1 MLSYRGRFAPS
12 PTGAAHLGTA
22 RTALVAWLRARQAG
36 GSFVMRVED
45 LDGPRVVPGSAE
57 GILADLRW
65 LGLTWDEGPDV
76 GGAFGPYLQSQCFDR
91 YAAALERLKHAGH
104 VYPCTCSRKE
114 IAAIAS
120 APDGEEL
127 IYPGTCR
134 SGPTHPERVPSF
146 RFRLDAQPSFVDGV
160 FGPSSFP
167 SCGDFILMRADGVF
181 AYQLAVV
188 LDDIAMG
195 ITEVVR
201 GQDLLSSTPRQ
212 LALIAALNTDL
223 GAEAPA
229 YFHVP
234 LVVDESGERLGK
246 RHGSLAIASLRESG
260 WTAARVVG
268 LLGRSLGL
276 ACPEEISAADL
287 VARFDAGRLGTEP
300 TVLPSALLPP
310 SPES

>member
-1 MLSYRGRFAPS
+1 MPSYRGRFAPS

-65 LGLTWDEGPDV
+65 LGLSWDEGPDV
-76 GGAFGPYLQSQCFDR
+76 GGPLGPYLQSQCFDR
-91 YAAALERLKHAGH
+91 YAAALERLRIAGH

-127 IYPGTCR
+127 VYPGTCR
-134 SGPTHPERVPSF
+134 AGATHPERVPSF
-146 RFRLDAQPSFVDGV
+146 RFRFDAQPSFVDGV
-160 FGPSSFP
+160 FGQRSFP

-201 GQDLLSSTPRQ
+201 GEDLLSSTPRQ
-212 LALIAALNTDL
+212 LALIAAL
-223 GAEAPA
+223 GAEPPS

-234 LVVDESGERLGK
+234 LVLDESGERLGK
-246 RHGSLAIASLRESG
+246 RHGSLALSALRESG
-260 WTAARVVG
+260 WTPERVVG
-268 LLGRSLGL
+268 LLGKSLGL
-276 ACPEEISAADL
+276 DCPEEISAVDL
-287 VARFDAGRLGTEP
+287 VARFDPGRLRTEP